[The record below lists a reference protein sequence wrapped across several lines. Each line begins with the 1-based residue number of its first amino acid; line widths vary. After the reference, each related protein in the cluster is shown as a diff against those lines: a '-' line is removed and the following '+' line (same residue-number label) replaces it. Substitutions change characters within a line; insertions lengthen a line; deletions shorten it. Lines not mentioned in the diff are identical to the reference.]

1 MTNYMTRF
9 ASTLV
14 AASVFLVPVTP
25 AMAHHRDYDRGY
37 ENDDRGY
44 GYGYGYNQD
53 RYYANQDYDRRYDN
67 QRDYNE
73 RYNNQRSRYYRSNRC
88 NSGTTGLVLGAI
100 AGGLLGREV
109 VGRHGDRTAGAIIG
123 AGAGALG
130 GRAIDRSGGRGC

>member
-1 MTNYMTRF
+1 MTNLMTRF

-25 AMAHHRDYDRGY
+25 AMAHHHYDRGY
-37 ENDDRGY
+37 ENGDR
-44 GYGYGYNQD
+44 GYGYNQD

-67 QRDYNE
+67 QRDYSE
-73 RYNNQRSRYYRSNRC
+73 RYNNQRDRYYCSNRRS
-88 NSGTTGLVLGAI
+88 SGTTGLVLGAI

>member
-1 MTNYMTRF
+1 MTNLMTRF

-37 ENDDRGY
+37 
-44 GYGYGYNQD
+44 GYNQD

-67 QRDYNE
+67 QRDYSE
-73 RYNNQRSRYYRSNRC
+73 RYNNQRDRYYCNNRRS
-88 NSGTTGLVLGAI
+88 SGATGLVLGAI